1 MYATTLSGTRYVF
14 PDLRRLLAKASPLHS
29 GDSLA
34 PGLTPEMAAV
44 SKICRK
50 QDLVAIARKCRVVTR
65 LRNTI
70 GLPGRLSSRLQPNH
84 PTDDPEGVL
93 ASIVEGL
100 LLGCGDAV
108 IGDEIGE
115 LLDAALVAALIGERP
130 GLTSPKSLGVYLT
143 WSPKIGRSDA
153 ERNCLSNIRPEGMS
167 YKEAAS
173 RLFHLCREARTR
185 RMTGVGLKDEFK
197 ADAIE
202 PRWTC
207 EPLTSRGCGTAMP
220 PRPD

>member
-14 PDLRRLLAKASPLHS
+14 PDLRRLLAKASPLRS

-34 PGLTPEMAAV
+34 PGLTPEMAAAV
-44 SKICRK
+44 SKIRRK

-130 GLTSPKSLGVYLT
+130 SLTSPKSLGVYLT

-173 RLFHLCREARTR
+173 RLFHLCRKARTR

-202 PRWTC
+202 PR
-207 EPLTSRGCGTAMP
+207 
-220 PRPD
+220 